1 MAMQA
6 LLRRAPRLA
15 MRAPRATKPTTMGA
29 PRGAAPRPFATFD
42 ETGQQQPTKEA
53 NETFVR
59 TPFIGDGYFNDEM
72 GELYEYTVAV
82 GDSVAADDTVAVV
95 DTHKASV
102 DIRTPV
108 AGTVS
113 RLLNE
118 PGDKMWEIQ
127 PILTL
132 ISDVP
137 SSSPRVKMKK

>member
-1 MAMQA
+1 MQA

-15 MRAPRATKPTTMGA
+15 MRARRAA
-29 PRGAAPRPFATFD
+29 PFATFD

-72 GELYEYTVAV
+72 GELYEYTVQV

-113 RLLNE
+113 RLLSQ

-127 PILTL
+127 PILT
-132 ISDVP
+132 
-137 SSSPRVKMKK
+137 SSEASALLRSRAILAARLC

>member
-1 MAMQA
+1 MQA

-15 MRAPRATKPTTMGA
+15 MRAPRATKP
-29 PRGAAPRPFATFD
+29 RPLATFD
-42 ETGQQQPTKEA
+42 ESGQQQPTKNA

-72 GELYEYTVAV
+72 GELFEYTVAV

>member
-15 MRAPRATKPTTMGA
+15 MRARRA
-29 PRGAAPRPFATFD
+29 PRTLATFD
-42 ETGQQQPTKEA
+42 ESGQQQPTKNA

-72 GELYEYTVAV
+72 GELFEYTVQV

-113 RLLNE
+113 RLLSD

>member
-15 MRAPRATKPTTMGA
+15 MRARRARTL
-29 PRGAAPRPFATFD
+29 ATFD

>member
-1 MAMQA
+1 MQA

-15 MRAPRATKPTTMGA
+15 MRAPRATKP
-29 PRGAAPRPFATFD
+29 RPLATFD
-42 ETGQQQPTKEA
+42 ESGQQQPTKNA

-72 GELYEYTVAV
+72 GELFEYTVAV

-108 AGTVS
+108 ESCV
-113 RLLNE
+113 
-118 PGDKMWEIQ
+118 EINQ
-127 PILTL
+127 
-132 ISDVP
+132 
-137 SSSPRVKMKK
+137 

>member
-1 MAMQA
+1 MQA
-6 LLRRAPRLA
+6 LLRRAPQLAA
-15 MRAPRATKPTTMGA
+15 MRAPRAVAMRA
-29 PRGAAPRPFATFD
+29 PRCAAPRPFATFD

-72 GELYEYTVAV
+72 GELYEYTVQV

-108 AGTVS
+108 ESCV
-113 RLLNE
+113 
-118 PGDKMWEIQ
+118 EINQ
-127 PILTL
+127 
-132 ISDVP
+132 
-137 SSSPRVKMKK
+137 

>member
-15 MRAPRATKPTTMGA
+15 MRAPRS
-29 PRGAAPRPFATFD
+29 AAPRPFAPRAAPRTLATFD

-72 GELYEYTVAV
+72 GELFEYTVQV

-113 RLLNE
+113 RLLSA

>member
-1 MAMQA
+1 MMQA

-15 MRAPRATKPTTMGA
+15 TYARRAPRYL
-29 PRGAAPRPFATFD
+29 ATFD
-42 ETGQQQPTKEA
+42 ETGQQPPTKEA

-108 AGTVS
+108 AGTIS
-113 RLLNE
+113 RLLLN
-118 PGDKMWEIQ
+118 PGDVVYEIH
-127 PILTL
+127 PVLTL
-132 ISDVP
+132 KGGAP
-137 SSSPRVKMKK
+137 PTSPRVKMKK

>member
-15 MRAPRATKPTTMGA
+15 MRAPRT
-29 PRGAAPRPFATFD
+29 PRHLATFD
-42 ETGQQQPTKEA
+42 ESGQQQPTKNA

-72 GELYEYTVAV
+72 GELFEYTVAV

-108 AGTVS
+108 ESCV
-113 RLLNE
+113 
-118 PGDKMWEIQ
+118 EINQ
-127 PILTL
+127 
-132 ISDVP
+132 
-137 SSSPRVKMKK
+137 